1 MVKAL
6 LGAGRLIKMLSL
18 CSLVTLAPLSAAQ
31 SLQLKGPDSTVKEGY
46 FTVSVSS
53 TSDASQSISPL
64 VIEASSSK
72 DFKQNLQTFPA
83 LGDFKK
89 LSLTGFSDGTYYLRA
104 RSEAVS
110 EYSNVIQVRV
120 QHYPLW
126 QALSLFVIGFLIFT
140 ALVVIIIRFHQKSE
154 AEPADD

>member
-1 MVKAL
+1 MVKPSI
-6 LGAGRLIKMLSL
+6 GAGRMIKMLSL
-18 CSLVTLAPLSAAQ
+18 CFLLTLAAPSAAQ
-31 SLQLKGPDSTVKEGY
+31 SLQLNGPDSTVREGY
-46 FTVSVSS
+46 FTVNVSS
-53 TSDASQSISPL
+53 TTDASEPIASL

-104 RSEAVS
+104 RSEDVS

-126 QALSLFVIGFLIFT
+126 QALGLFVVGFLIFT
-140 ALVVIIIRFHQKSE
+140 ALVVTIIRFHQKSE